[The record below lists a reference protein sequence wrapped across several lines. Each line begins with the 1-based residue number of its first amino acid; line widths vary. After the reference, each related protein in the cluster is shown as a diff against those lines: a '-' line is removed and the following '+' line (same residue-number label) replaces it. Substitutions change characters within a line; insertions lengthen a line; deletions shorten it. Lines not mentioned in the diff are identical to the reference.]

1 MDRHPRRSC
10 LRFELP
16 APGNRGSL
24 CMRRLEGGVCEGL
37 RGCVEQGD
45 EPRSLRPCLSSAE
58 KRAVNLVLTLVSKIR
73 GGAIGPARAKKSATS
88 VEGGTHIG
96 MYDRPNLVAEAMSKL
111 SL

>member
-1 MDRHPRRSC
+1 
-10 LRFELP
+10 
-16 APGNRGSL
+16 
-24 CMRRLEGGVCEGL
+24 
-37 RGCVEQGD
+37 
-45 EPRSLRPCLSSAE
+45 
-58 KRAVNLVLTLVSKIR
+58 LVLTLVSKIR